1 MNHLELHFPVRGKTI
16 PRDHG
21 YALYGAIS
29 RAAPELHG
37 VDWLNICGIG
47 AKMGGPGTLSLHEP
61 GTLRLRIPVD
71 KVGAVIGLAG
81 KQLEIAG
88 RLVVLGVP
96 TVTPLVPAAVLDAR
110 LVYIRLTTGAKGNA
124 LTFSPEAFAQR
135 FSAEANRQIAKHNIS
150 CTLEIRGRDE
160 IRVGGQRLIGFAL
173 RASGLTDEDSL
184 KLQVVGLGGKRT
196 MGCGVFRAARAQ

>member
-1 MNHLELHFPVRGKTI
+1 M
-16 PRDHG
+16 
-21 YALYGAIS
+21 
-29 RAAPELHG
+29 
-37 VDWLNICGIG
+37 
-47 AKMGGPGTLSLHEP
+47 HEP

-124 LTFSPEAFAQR
+124 LTFSPEVFAQR
-135 FSAEANRQIAKHNIS
+135 FLAEANRQIAKHNIS

-160 IRVGGQRLIGFAL
+160 IRVGGQRLIGCAV
-173 RASGLTDEDSL
+173 RAAGLTDEDSI
-184 KLQVVGLGGKRT
+184 KLQVIGIGGKRT
-196 MGCGVFRAARAQ
+196 MGCGVFRAARSAQ